1 MSGCNS
7 DQSKELNMKTIIAAF
22 AVFTVACASA
32 TNYYW
37 NPTVTD
43 GEWNVAAN
51 WCTDASGTAATD
63 YPKANDAI
71 YFTAGQTATIRLSDA
86 LTISSLNVN
95 VKGLNLT
102 FVGGTDGTNKL
113 LKVSNSY
120 TFGTDCTLTLDNFG
134 LFRDG
139 DVTFGDNTAV
149 VLRNSAFL
157 RTNKA
162 TFNSGATLSVDHSQ
176 AYLGGNSLTETSGNS
191 VEVKNGGLMY
201 LMGSPTLKSDCP
213 HVITGGSTVYS
224 YSELNLY
231 TVPVTLEGGSLL
243 SGTTVYIG
251 YPNRV
256 FTIDDSTLE
265 ARSHC
270 RLGNTAP
277 GGGTI
282 LFKGAAPKL
291 IVRGAEFSYQRNNGD
306 MTVPVLFSFEVPAGG
321 YAEAPVQH
329 VSDTTSTTFS
339 QQGNCK
345 ATAKFAVA
353 ANSPAL
359 TAGGLT
365 DTALMLSV
373 PGVKMSRADVTDK
386 TGALR
391 FTQADGVT
399 VATTDAAAKSI
410 RAAVGSGTP
419 IVPEVSASAMSPNS
433 PFVVSRKTLTVS
445 AMVTKL
451 STVAAKTVA
460 KLVVGEAADGSD
472 GEVVATA
479 EVTGQG
485 VVTLTWVAPDGCF
498 DLTYYAQ
505 VVLEDLNGADAVLS
519 SSTTGLKTV
528 ETLDTTTYVWIGG
541 DTVGDWD
548 DPANWDDGHRGD
560 SLGYPYSAAATAKF
574 APTTKAKVR
583 FNSQHTIGTLDL
595 SSWDVDVTF
604 VQESGAASD
613 VRLTAGTVTL
623 AGTFSTITLDNVAI
637 TANNTPSLGG
647 YSKFIVTHGADF
659 YSGSFSYNKNARML
673 VLDGATVS
681 VNETTC
687 YGSSE
692 DFAIITVSNATYKSR
707 NSCYFPHDRSDAN
720 VNGSIRLEGTHP
732 VFQMAGAGAQ
742 FKSVRGGS
750 ATHIDFL
757 VPEDGYE
764 SAPFQCAS
772 MPTCYMGNSGGNP
785 GSATIAV
792 NILADSPA
800 ALKEGSVTAQLI
812 SWPKGINK
820 AMIVEGTAPNSSA
833 FSWSEGTYPTN
844 LAATVVGVTPP
855 EPPAPVTGTATW
867 IGGGENALASN
878 PANWQDGKRPQTG
891 MDVVLGAEG
900 TDSPMTWDAGMKGV
914 KPASWTQDGYANTV
928 TFETV
933 FETRGD
939 FNELEVTGNVT
950 LRSGKWMSAYNSS
963 TMPGNSQPGT
973 CYNKFR
979 LKARIGGDLT
989 VGADAAIDATGC
1001 GGDLQP
1007 VSPPQF
1013 DGGTYGGPG
1022 GRIAGNAYVAQTL
1035 YGSITEPVHLGAKGN
1050 WGVGGG
1056 AIYLTVGGATQ
1067 LDGSLKAN
1075 SVSNSH
1081 YPGSGGSVFLKTGT
1095 LAGSGTIAADGYN
1108 TSNASSSGGR
1118 VAVVLTKTGADFS
1131 NFDMVNQASAVCPST
1146 GKNRGASGT
1155 IYAETPANR
1164 KDHGWLIMKDYGAG
1178 PLDLNRAMRIT
1189 FPGASVCDYDRLTL
1203 TNNACVRFADGETL
1217 VLTNTVLEISDIAGK
1232 ENGFWFAGGKIRLPE
1247 TATEWNIGYPVRMY
1261 SPYLPVEGR
1270 DIHVAANGSLT
1281 FDSVISDLDDNI
1293 LNEGTLK
1300 LNGAELRVRRNW
1312 TNRGTFVSAGD
1323 STVRFVDAAVAS
1335 VVKGDSAFEL
1345 LVCEES
1351 GKSIAFEAGSVQT
1364 VTRSFLMNGGEGES
1378 VVLAR
1383 DGESGRWGLNVAGDA
1398 VVFCQNLRVTDSDAS
1413 AGAEITAYSS
1423 EGENCQNWVF
1433 AGEAKN
1439 TWLGTVSTDFSD
1451 GANWSFGHAPE
1462 AGEELEVSSANPMT
1476 IGCNISFASIT
1487 LKSEANV
1494 TISGSVTV
1502 AGDVVVTNTAVLAW
1516 DRPGTVSGSVYV
1528 HEGATLTHSENGSSK
1543 VNWLELT
1550 VAGDVRVASGGSI
1563 DVSEKGF
1570 SGGNLGPG
1578 ASSANRGASYGGR
1591 GYPQDNIPAPSCYGS
1606 IYCPDQLG
1614 SSGNWSGPGGGAM
1627 KLTVAGTLSVEGAI
1641 KANGGM
1647 PLGSSK
1653 NHYDGTG
1660 GSIWLTARRMEGAGP
1675 IQARNRAYEGGGGR
1689 IALYLTGEDETF
1701 ETFTGAVDAKSVS
1714 SSSGGT
1720 VYYQLAGQEL
1730 GTGRIVVSGSNVDA
1744 VNSASVMTDVPSSRL
1759 ADADVFTQQRRPTL
1773 EIGNGAANI
1782 TADIHLADLVLTG
1795 GKGVV
1800 RLNGHTV
1807 FVYARRHALG
1817 TNEAKQ
1823 IIPGGTEE
1831 NPGRIVWVPRGLKI
1845 IIR

>member
-1 MSGCNS
+1 
-7 DQSKELNMKTIIAAF
+7 MKKIVMAVIALA
-22 AVFTVACASA
+22 AGVAGAA
-32 TNYYW
+32 NYYW
-37 NPTVTD
+37 NPEVAD
-43 GEWNVAAN
+43 GEWKDAAN
-51 WCTDASGTAATD
+51 WCKDASGTAATD

-71 YFTAGQTATIRLSDA
+71 FFTAGQTATIRMPDA
-86 LTISSLNVN
+86 LTINTLNVN
-95 VKGLNLT
+95 VTGLNLT

-113 LKVSNSY
+113 LKVGNNY
-120 TFGTDCTLTLDNFG
+120 TFGADCTLTLDNFG

-176 AYLGGNSLTETSGNS
+176 AYLNGNSLTQTGSNG
-191 VEVKNGGLMY
+191 VEVKNGGY
-201 LMGSPTLKSDCP
+201 LYLTGSQTLKADCP
-213 HVITGGSTVYS
+213 LSVTGGSTLYCNG
-224 YSELNLY
+224 NLDLY
-231 TVPVTLEGGSLL
+231 KVLLTLEGDSLISASQL
-243 SGTTVYIG
+243 SIC
-251 YPNRV
+251 YPNRTL
-256 FTIDDSTLE
+256 TIDDSTLE

-282 LFKGAAPKL
+282 LFKGTAPRL
-291 IVRGAEFSYQRNNGD
+291 IVRGVEFSYQRNNGD
-306 MTVPVLFSFEVPAGG
+306 MTAPVLFSFEVPAGG

-329 VSDTTSTTFS
+329 VVDSTTTTFS
-339 QQGNCK
+339 PQGNCK

-359 TAGGLT
+359 TAGRLT
-365 DTALMLSV
+365 DTALILSV

-386 TGALR
+386 TGTLR

-399 VATTDAAAKSI
+399 TATTDAAAKSI
-410 RAAVGSGTP
+410 RVTVGSGTP
-419 IVPEVSASAMSPNS
+419 SVPTVAASAVSSSS

-445 AMVTKL
+445 ALVTKF

-485 VVTLTWVAPDGCF
+485 IVTLTWVAPAGCF

-505 VVLEDLNGADAVLS
+505 VVLEDLNDADAVLS

-528 ETLDTTTYVWIGG
+528 KTLDKTTYTWIGG
-541 DTVGDWD
+541 DMVGDWE
-548 DPANWDDGHRGD
+548 DPANWDDGHGGD

-574 APTTKAKVR
+574 APTTKARVR

-595 SSWDVDVTF
+595 SSWGVDVTF
-604 VQESGAASD
+604 VQDGTD
-613 VRLTAGTVTL
+613 VNGTRLTAGTVTL
-623 AGTFSTITLDNVAI
+623 TGGDSTITLDNVALSTLSPS
-637 TANNTPSLGG
+637 TAVTLGG
-647 YSKFIVTHGADF
+647 SSKFIITHGADF
-659 YSGSFSYNKNARML
+659 YSGSFTYNKNARML

-687 YGSSE
+687 YGSSA
-692 DFAIITVSNATYKSR
+692 DFAIITISNATYKSR
-707 NSCYFPHDRSDAN
+707 NSCYFPHDLSDAN

-732 VFQMAGAGAQ
+732 VFQMAGANAL
-742 FKSVRGGS
+742 FKSSKAGS

-757 VPEDGYE
+757 VPEGGYE
-764 SAPFQCAS
+764 SAPIQCAS
-772 MPTCYMGNSGGNP
+772 MPSYLMGNSGGNA

-792 NILADSPA
+792 NILAESPA
-800 ALKEGSVTAQLI
+800 ALKDGSVTTKLI

-820 AMIVEGTAPNSSA
+820 EMIVEGTAPNASA
-833 FSWSEGTYPTN
+833 FTWGEGTNPTT
-844 LAATVVGVTPP
+844 LDATVVGVTIP
-855 EPPAPVTGTATW
+855 PPAPVTGTATW

-878 PANWQDGKRPQTG
+878 PANWRDGQMPQTG

-914 KPASWTQDGYANTV
+914 KPASWTQDGYTNTV

-933 FETRGD
+933 FENRGD
-939 FNELEVTGNVT
+939 FNELEVTGNVA
-950 LRSGKWMSAYNSS
+950 LRSGKWMSAYNIS
-963 TMPGNSQPGT
+963 TMPGNSTPGT

-979 LKARIGGDLT
+979 LKAKIGGNLT
-989 VGADAAIDATGC
+989 VGADASIDATGC

-1007 VSPPQF
+1007 VQAPQF

-1022 GRIAGNAYVAQTL
+1022 GRLAGYSYVSQTL

-1075 SVSNSH
+1075 SVSNGH

-1095 LAGSGTIAADGYN
+1095 IAGTGTIAADGYS
-1108 TSNASSSGGR
+1108 TQASGSGGR
-1118 VAVVLTKTGADFS
+1118 VAVILTATGADFS
-1131 NFDMVNQASAVCPST
+1131 NFDMVNQTSAVCPST

-1178 PLDLNRAMRIT
+1178 PLDLDRAMRIT

-1203 TNNACVRFADGETL
+1203 TNNACVRFAAGETL
-1217 VLTNTVLEISDIAGK
+1217 VLTNTVLEISDVAGK
-1232 ENGFWFAGGKIRLPE
+1232 ENGFWFAGGKIRLSE
-1247 TATEWNIGYPVRMY
+1247 DAEEWNISYPVQIYSPLY
-1261 SPYLPVEGR
+1261 SPYLPVNGR
-1270 DIHVAANGSLT
+1270 DIHVAAKGSLT
-1281 FDSVISDLDDNI
+1281 FNSVVSDLGMS
-1293 LNEGTLK
+1293 LFNEGTLK
-1300 LNGAELRVRRNW
+1300 LNGTELRVRRNW
-1312 TNRGTFVSAGD
+1312 TNHGTFVSSGD
-1323 STVRFVDAAVAS
+1323 STVRFVDAAVSS
-1335 VVKGDSAFEL
+1335 VVKGNSAFEL
-1345 LVCEES
+1345 LVCEAP

-1378 VVLAR
+1378 VKLAR
-1383 DGESGRWGLNVAGDA
+1383 DGKSGSWGLNVAGDA
-1398 VVFCQNLRVTDSDAS
+1398 VVFCQNLAVTDSDAS
-1413 AGAEITAYSS
+1413 SGAEITAYSS
-1423 EGENCQNWVF
+1423 EGENCRNWVF
-1433 AGEAKN
+1433 AGKAKN
-1439 TWLGTVSTDFSD
+1439 TWLGTASADFSD
-1451 GANWSFGHAPE
+1451 GANWSFGHAPTD
-1462 AGEELEVSSANPMT
+1462 GDELEVSSANPMT
-1476 IGCNISFASIT
+1476 INCDIRFASIT

-1494 TISGSVTV
+1494 TIRRAVTV
-1502 AGDVVVTNTAVLAW
+1502 AGDVVITNTAVLAW
-1516 DRPGTVSGSVYV
+1516 DRPGAVNGNVYV
-1528 HEGATLTHSENGSSK
+1528 HEGATLTHSENGSTK
-1543 VNWLELT
+1543 DNWLELT
-1550 VAGDVRVASGGSI
+1550 VAGDVLVASGGAI

-1570 SGGNLGPG
+1570 SGANKGPG
-1578 ASSANRGASYGGR
+1578 APSANRGSSYGGR
-1591 GYPQDNIPAPSCYGS
+1591 GYPQDNNPTPSCYGS
-1606 IYCPDQLG
+1606 ICCPDQLG
-1614 SSGNWSGPGGGAM
+1614 SSGNWSGPGGGAV
-1627 KLTVAGTLSVEGAI
+1627 KLTVGGTLSVNGSL
-1641 KANGGM
+1641 KANGGS
-1647 PLGSSK
+1647 PQTTGTG
-1653 NHYDGTG
+1653 HYDGTG
-1660 GSIWLTARRMEGAGP
+1660 GSIWLTARRMEGEGP
-1675 IQARNRAYEGGGGR
+1675 IQARNKAYEAAGGR
-1689 IALYLTGEDETF
+1689 IALYLTGEGETF
-1701 ETFTGAVDAKSVS
+1701 ETLTGAVDAKSVS

-1720 VYYQLAGQEL
+1720 VYYQLAGQEP
-1730 GTGRIVVSGSNVDA
+1730 GTGRIVISGSNADG
-1744 VNSASVMTDVPSSRL
+1744 VNSASIMTDVPSSRL
-1759 ADADVFTQQRRPTL
+1759 ADADEFTQQRRPTL

-1795 GKGVV
+1795 GKGAV

-1807 FVYARRHALG
+1807 FVYAKRHALG
-1817 TNEAKQ
+1817 TDEAKQ

-1831 NPGRIVWVPRGLKI
+1831 NPGQIIWVPRGLKI
-1845 IIR
+1845 MIR